1 MYTEPRPKG
10 QPLTE
15 NERNLIAHLHKMGY
29 SQTAIAKEVGVW
41 PSTICRELKRGKV
54 EQLNG
59 ATWEYY
65 TIYSPQKAQNR
76 ADYMKTAHGPDL
88 KIANRRDYLAALEA
102 HILDGSSPEDA
113 IHQVGNDYGI
123 TISKTTCYRY
133 IEMKLFQTLR
143 FKHLPQGHPK
153 TGKGIQSH
161 SNVANPGHRSIE
173 RRARAIQRRETVGHW
188 EIDSVIG
195 KVEGQSESLLVI
207 SERKT
212 RAEIILKAE
221 NKTAAE
227 TVRQLRRLR
236 RYFGRDWKTIFQ
248 TLTSDNGPEF
258 SDQNSIDALGVMMFY
273 CHPQSPHE
281 RGTNEVTNKLIRRK
295 FPKSKSL
302 ANVTQTQATQV
313 QHWVNNYSRPM
324 FGGRSAADMLKE
336 ELDRLPLYNRAK
348 VYRFFGIAENR
359 A

>member
-1 MYTEPRPKG
+1 
-10 QPLTE
+10 
-15 NERNLIAHLHKMGY
+15 
-29 SQTAIAKEVGVW
+29 
-41 PSTICRELKRGKV
+41 
-54 EQLNG
+54 
-59 ATWEYY
+59 
-65 TIYSPQKAQNR
+65 
-76 ADYMKTAHGPDL
+76 
-88 KIANRRDYLAALEA
+88 
-102 HILDGSSPEDA
+102 
-113 IHQVGNDYGI
+113 
-123 TISKTTCYRY
+123 
-133 IEMKLFQTLR
+133 MKLFQTLR

-153 TGKGIQSH
+153 TGKGSNSH

-195 KVEGQSESLLVI
+195 KAEGQNESLLVI

-221 NKTAAE
+221 NKTSAE

-236 RYFGRDWKTIFQ
+236 RYFGRDWQTIFQ

-295 FPKSKSL
+295 FPKGKSL
-302 ANVTQTQATQV
+302 ASVTQAQATQV

-336 ELDRLPLYNRAK
+336 ELDRLPLYDRAK
-348 VYRFFGIAENR
+348 VYRFFNLA
-359 A
+359 